1 MTFDAL
7 GAMRKLREAGAE
19 EPLAEGI
26 VEVVTDATSDLL
38 TREYFDQ
45 MRVADREYLD
55 AQRLAD
61 RESLDAQRVA
71 DRESLDAERV
81 ADRESL
87 NVQRVADRE
96 YLETRFGA
104 ERQYVD
110 ARFEGMRAEMYR
122 ALAIQGGVILAGVGV
137 IVALVETLA

>member
-7 GAMRKLREAGAE
+7 GAMRKLREGGAE

-26 VEVVTDATSDLL
+26 VEVVTDATSELL

-55 AQRLAD
+55 A
-61 RESLDAQRVA
+61 ERVA
-71 DRESLDAERV
+71 DRESLNVQRA

-96 YLETRFGA
+96 YLDMRFGA

-110 ARFEGMRAEMYR
+110 ARFEGIRAEMYR

-137 IVALVETLA
+137 IVALVD

>member
-1 MTFDAL
+1 MTFDTL
-7 GAMRKLREAGAE
+7 RAMRKLREGGAE

-26 VEVVTDATSDLL
+26 VEVVTDATSELL

-55 AQRLAD
+55 AQRIAD
-61 RESLDAQRVA
+61 RESLDQ
-71 DRESLDAERV
+71 LRV

-87 NVQRVADRE
+87 NAQRVADRE
-96 YLETRFGA
+96 YLDMRFGA

-110 ARFEGMRAEMYR
+110 ARFEGIRAELYR
-122 ALAIQGGVILAGVGV
+122 ALAIQGGVILAGVGA
-137 IVALVETLA
+137 IVAMVETLN

>member
-7 GAMRKLREAGAE
+7 GAMRKLREGGAE

-45 MRVADREYLD
+45 M
-55 AQRLAD
+55 
-61 RESLDAQRVA
+61 
-71 DRESLDAERV
+71 
-81 ADRESL
+81 
-87 NVQRVADRE
+87 RVADRE

-137 IVALVETLA
+137 IVAMVETLN

>member
-7 GAMRKLREAGAE
+7 GAMRKLREGGAE

-26 VEVVTDATSDLL
+26 VEVVTDATSELL
-38 TREYFDQ
+38 TRDHFDQ

-55 AQRLAD
+55 AQR
-61 RESLDAQRVA
+61 
-71 DRESLDAERV
+71 V

-87 NVQRVADRE
+87 NAQRAAGRESLNAQRVADRE
-96 YLETRFGA
+96 YLDMRFGA

-137 IVALVETLA
+137 IVAMVD

>member
-7 GAMRKLREAGAE
+7 GAMRKLREGGAE

-26 VEVVTDATSDLL
+26 VEVVTDATSELL

-45 MRVADREYLD
+45 MRVADRE
-55 AQRLAD
+55 
-61 RESLDAQRVA
+61 
-71 DRESLDAERV
+71 
-81 ADRESL
+81 SL
-87 NVQRVADRE
+87 NAQRVADRE
-96 YLETRFGA
+96 YLDMRFGA
-104 ERQYVD
+104 ERHYVD

-137 IVALVETLA
+137 IVAMVETLN

>member
-7 GAMRKLREAGAE
+7 GAMRKLRDRGAE

-26 VEVVTDATSDLL
+26 VEVVTDARSELL

-45 MRVADREYLD
+45 MRVADRQYLD
-55 AQRLAD
+55 AQRAAD
-61 RESLDAQRVA
+61 RESLNAQRVA
-71 DRESLDAERV
+71 DRESLNAQRV

-87 NVQRVADRE
+87 NAQRLADRE
-96 YLETRFGA
+96 YLDMRFGA
-104 ERQYVD
+104 ERHYFD
-110 ARFEGMRAEMYR
+110 ARFEGFRAEMYR

-137 IVALVETLA
+137 IVAMVETLA

>member
-7 GAMRKLREAGAE
+7 GAMRKLRDRGAE

-26 VEVVTDATSDLL
+26 VEVVTDATSELL

-45 MRVADREYLD
+45 M
-55 AQRLAD
+55 
-61 RESLDAQRVA
+61 
-71 DRESLDAERV
+71 RV

-96 YLETRFGA
+96 YLDMRFGA

-110 ARFEGMRAEMYR
+110 ARFEGFRAEMYR
-122 ALAIQGGVILAGVGV
+122 ALAIQGGVILAGVGA
-137 IVALVETLA
+137 IVAMVETLN

>member
-1 MTFDAL
+1 MTVTFDAL
-7 GAMRKLREAGAE
+7 GAMRKLRDRGAE

-26 VEVVTDATSDLL
+26 VEVVTDARSELL

-45 MRVADREYLD
+45 MRVADRQYLD
-55 AQRLAD
+55 AQRVAD

-71 DRESLDAERV
+71 DRESLNA
-81 ADRESL
+81 
-87 NVQRVADRE
+87 QRVADRE
-96 YLETRFGA
+96 YLDVRFAA

-137 IVALVETLA
+137 IVAMVETLN